1 MNEWLIS
8 ALFKQGLQFL
18 FERLIFN
25 LKLAILPNDFSKGK
39 FIMEISHAKLMVQF
53 VQKLREHFKG
63 DHLGL
68 TDSFISDGVAKVTNT
83 VELLEKSTHEL
94 IDIHSKIKKKE
105 MDESTANCEQV
116 YKVIESRKQKDKLA
130 KAFLEKSDEK
140 DKKQAEL
147 RKHFLLPDSEII
159 LDSKWSGM
167 L

>member
-18 FERLIFN
+18 FERLISN
-25 LKLAILPNDFSKGK
+25 LKLAILPIDFSKGK
-39 FIMEISHAKLMVQF
+39 FIMEIPHAKLVEKF
-53 VQKLREHFKG
+53 AQKLREHFKG
-63 DHLGL
+63 DAGL
-68 TDSFISDGVAKVTNT
+68 TDSFISDGVTKVTDT
-83 VELLEKSTHEL
+83 VGILEGRTHEL
-94 IDIHSKIKKKE
+94 IDLHSKLKKKE
-105 MDESTANCEQV
+105 IEEPVANSEQV

-130 KAFLEKSDEK
+130 KAFIEKSDEK

-159 LDSKWSGM
+159 LDSKWS